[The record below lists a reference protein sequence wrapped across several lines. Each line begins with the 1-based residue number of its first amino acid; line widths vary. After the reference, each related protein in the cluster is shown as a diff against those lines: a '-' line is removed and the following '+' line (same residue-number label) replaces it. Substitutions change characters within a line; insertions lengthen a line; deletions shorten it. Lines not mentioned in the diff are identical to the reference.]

1 MSDDSYY
8 STLDAYRK
16 RQEVFSSGRVFDVY
30 NHIVPV
36 FRHPKTIAKTGP
48 DYLLSVH
55 YIENEKTQPL
65 NKSILQLAHYKKAWM
80 NRSFYIDSRMSVFSK
95 RNIENMKAIRLFYE
109 QYNSRIMSMVVLPF
123 HCYR

>member
-36 FRHPKTIAKTGP
+36 FRNPKTIAKTGP
-48 DYLLSVH
+48 DYLFSVH

-80 NRSFYIDSRMSVFSK
+80 NRSFYVDNRMITFSK
-95 RNIENMKAIRLFYE
+95 RNIENMKAIRLFFQ
-109 QYNSRIMSMVVLPF
+109 QYTSRIMSMAALSISLL
-123 HCYR
+123 